1 MYFLMQ
7 CIYIPLA
14 NTNVMIIHKQ
24 PKFRVHAM
32 YCVSVCY
39 LINNSVLINKFYNI
53 INSDFKIQL
62 FRTLILSF
70 SSTF

>member
-24 PKFRVHAM
+24 PKFRVHVM
-32 YCVSVCY
+32 YCMSVCV
-39 LINNSVLINKFYNI
+39 I
-53 INSDFKIQL
+53 
-62 FRTLILSF
+62 
-70 SSTF
+70 